1 MNNIL
6 KKRTSVLV
14 RAAIV
19 LISVILQV
27 LTMFLL
33 VRLLQEYA
41 SWVYLLIEIASI
53 AVVFVLVDNSS
64 SFNSFWIVII
74 LGASGVWLLSLL
86 YVGTQ
91 TYKQRFL

>member
-1 MNNIL
+1 MSNIL

-14 RAAIV
+14 RGAIV

-41 SWVYLLIEIASI
+41 CGS
-53 AVVFVLVDNSS
+53 NSS
-64 SFNSFWIVII
+64 FKS
-74 LGASGVWLLSLL
+74 
-86 YVGTQ
+86 
-91 TYKQRFL
+91 